1 MSIRACALLL
11 AVTLLSPA
19 VASARPRLGHNLHPS
34 LSPEVA
40 PARQTAETL
49 LYYGGLVVPNAKVYS
64 IWWGG
69 KAANASDITIDPG
82 GIDSFFEGVTDSLYF
97 DALAQYG
104 TDLPTQVGANVG
116 KPGTAQLIGRG
127 NYAGE
132 YELTQVPAGNVTDA
146 QVQAAL
152 EAAITAGTLPPDGP
166 NAVYSIFFPSAVK
179 ITIEGAGGGSSCQ
192 SFGAYHDKTTSLG
205 AIYLVIP
212 NCNYGFTEYCSVA
225 SHELSEAVTDV
236 LPTPGSH
243 PDYPQA
249 WNDSM
254 GNEIADICE
263 FSGGKNL
270 QTGSGIFAVQYNWDQ
285 RASACDITNHATD
298 DFSIAISPQ
307 AWHLQTASPATL
319 SVQTALVAGALHPLA
334 LRVTAPAGV
343 TATLGSSTLMPGDRT
358 TLTVSA
364 SAPLF
369 DQQVVVIATFTA
381 GATVWTH
388 TAALLVNA
396 ISATDDF
403 SITVAP
409 PSQEVTQGNPTTYTV
424 TTTSIRGAVPQISLS
439 TAGLPIQALASFS
452 PASVAAGGTS
462 TLTIKTP
469 RAMPVGTF
477 TFQIVGAADVTR
489 TANATLVVDAFTAV
503 DAGTPDAGTADAGT
517 ADAGSNP
524 DGGVTGSVTAK
535 GGCTQAPVETIGLSL
550 LVCFF
555 LVRARRE
562 RA

>member
-1 MSIRACALLL
+1 MSIRTSVLAL
-11 AVTLLSPA
+11 AVGLLSPA
-19 VASARPRLGHNLHPS
+19 IAAAHPRAGHNLRSS
-34 LSPEVA
+34 LAPDRA

-49 LYYGGLVVPNAKVYS
+49 LYYGGVVVPNAKVYS

-69 KAANASDITIDPG
+69 KAANATDITLDPG

-97 DALAQYG
+97 DALAQYR
-104 TDLPTQVGANVG
+104 TDLTTQVGANVG
-116 KPGTAQLIGRG
+116 KPGTGQLIGRG

-152 EAAITAGTLPPDGP
+152 EAAITAGTLPPNGP
-166 NAVYSIFFPSAVK
+166 NSIYSIFFPSAVK
-179 ITIEGAGGGSSCQ
+179 ITFEGVGGGSSCQ
-192 SFGAYHDKTTSLG
+192 SFGAYHDITTSLG

-212 NCNYGFTEYCSVA
+212 NCNYAFTEYCSVA

-236 LPTPGSH
+236 QPTPGSH

-270 QTGSGIFAVQYNWDQ
+270 QTASGIFAVQYNWDQ
-285 RASACDITNHATD
+285 RANTCDITNHATD
-298 DFSIAISPQ
+298 DFSIAISPH
-307 AWHLQTASPATL
+307 AWHLQVGSPATL
-319 SVQTALVAGALHPLA
+319 SVQTALVAGAMHPLA
-334 LRVTAPAGV
+334 LKVTAPAGV
-343 TATLGSSTLMPGDRT
+343 TATLGASTLMPGEST
-358 TLTVSA
+358 TLTVRA

-369 DQQVVVIATFTA
+369 DQQVVVTATFTA

-396 ISATDDF
+396 VAATDDF
-403 SITVAP
+403 SIAVAP
-409 PSQEVTQGNPTTYTV
+409 PSQEVTQGDPTTYTV

-439 TAGLPIQALASFS
+439 TAGLPVQALATFS
-452 PASVAAGGTS
+452 PSSVAAGGTS
-462 TLTIKTP
+462 TLTLKTP
-469 RAMPVGTF
+469 RAMPAGTF

-489 TANATLVVDAFTAV
+489 TANATLVVDAIPEVDAGTSDAGSP
-503 DAGTPDAGTADAGT
+503 DAGTPDGGR
-517 ADAGSNP
+517 NP
-524 DGGVTGSVTAK
+524 DGGVTGSATAE
-535 GGCTQAPVETIGLSL
+535 GGCTQAPIETIGLSL
-550 LVCFF
+550 LLCLFF
-555 LVRARRE
+555 ARTRRE